1 MNDSDTV
8 PKPARSRW
16 SGLFGWFVTFLI
28 GAATAGLVVWSGLSF
43 NIVAT
48 DSMVPTLDPSD
59 MVLTIGPH
67 VKEPEIGSVVVF
79 TANFLGTDIP
89 PHVHRIIGVEPN
101 GDWITKGDNAVKPD
115 PWRVKPQDVTGVMIG
130 AVPTQLIRNPVLLGA
145 GLFAMLVLLFW
156 PRKGKD
162 DEPDKAG
169 EAAEASSDPE
179 VAVTSANPGPDLSPD
194 LPPDLPAEG
203 APRNPSDS

>member
-1 MNDSDTV
+1 MKNSEVADA
-8 PKPARSRW
+8 PGRSRW
-16 SGLFGWFVTFLI
+16 SGILGWLGTLAISVAF
-28 GAATAGLVVWSGLSF
+28 AGIVIWSGLAF

-48 DSMVPTLDPSD
+48 DSMVPTLDPTD
-59 MVLTIGPH
+59 MVVTVGPN
-67 VKEPEIGSVVVF
+67 VIEPEIGSVVVF
-79 TANFLGTDIP
+79 TATLFGNDIP

-156 PRKGKD
+156 PRNGKD
-162 DEPDKAG
+162 DEPDKDG
-169 EAAEASSDPE
+169 ETAEASSDPE